1 MKPTSNRSGGL
12 SVLLNKP
19 RARTEVAGD
28 KSAALIRFYG
38 CLRDWPEGLIDRLR
52 SIAYTV
58 ESFAWACEASDDPD
72 PIESA
77 ARFLVRNRFSR
88 GTRQGFRV
96 VRLTPGGQPGD
107 ANAWATILEE
117 LPAIAE
123 RLQGVELH
131 QGIES
136 LSTVFGKVPSGGG
149 QMALGDS
156 LPGTRSVRRPAGGR
170 IAGSDRE
177 LPRAGNVDPVAF
189 GPPPGGV

>member
-12 SVLLNKP
+12 LVLLNKP

-38 CLRDWPEGLIDRLR
+38 CLRDWPEGLIDRLQ

-72 PIESA
+72 LIESA

-96 VRLTPGGQPGD
+96 VRLTPRGTTWRCQRLGNDPGRT
-107 ANAWATILEE
+107 AS
-117 LPAIAE
+117 
-123 RLQGVELH
+123 H
-131 QGIES
+131 
-136 LSTVFGKVPSGGG
+136 
-149 QMALGDS
+149 
-156 LPGTRSVRRPAGGR
+156 RRAVAGSR
-170 IAGSDRE
+170 IASGY
-177 LPRAGNVDPVAF
+177 
-189 GPPPGGV
+189 

>member
-12 SVLLNKP
+12 LVLLNKP

-88 GTRQGFRV
+88 GDSARISRGPIDSGGDN
-96 VRLTPGGQPGD
+96 LEMPTPGQRSWKNCQPSQSGC
-107 ANAWATILEE
+107 
-117 LPAIAE
+117 
-123 RLQGVELH
+123 R
-131 QGIES
+131 ES
-136 LSTVFGKVPSGGG
+136 NCIRVLSP
-149 QMALGDS
+149 
-156 LPGTRSVRRPAGGR
+156 
-170 IAGSDRE
+170 
-177 LPRAGNVDPVAF
+177 
-189 GPPPGGV
+189 